1 MSSSAALMA
10 FDGLIKLEGARSS
23 LFEDVLSVV
32 ALLAGLTTTG
42 DFNNETG
49 VLGCPRWL
57 EAQ

>member
-1 MSSSAALMA
+1 MA